1 MFTGIVEAMGTVQ
14 AAPPGRLALDAGA
27 LDLGGIR
34 PGESICINGVCL
46 TVVDHAGTHLQ
57 FDVGPET
64 LACTTLGTLQPGQ
77 RVNLERALR
86 AGDRL
91 GGHLVSGHVDG
102 CGRIL
107 ALTPDDNATRFDIEA
122 PAELARYLCR
132 KGSVAV
138 DGVSLTVNTVDGR
151 NFSVCIIPHTLAGTR
166 FGGYRAQDIVN
177 LEVDQIA
184 RYAERLLQPD
194 RPQNPL

>member
-1 MFTGIVEAMGTVQ
+1 MFTGIIETLGRVIDVKT
-14 AAPPGRLALDAGA
+14 GRLVVDAGA
-27 LDLGGIR
+27 LDLR
-34 PGESICINGVCL
+34 DLRQGESICVNGVCL
-46 TVVDHAGTHLQ
+46 TVVAHGGARLE
-57 FDVGPET
+57 FDVSAET
-64 LACTTLGTLQPGQ
+64 LSCTTLGALHAGEP
-77 RVNLERALR
+77 VNLERALR

-102 CGRIL
+102 RGVVRAI
-107 ALTPDDNATRFDIEA
+107 AADGNATRFEFEM

-138 DGVSLTVNTVDGR
+138 DGVSLTVNEATGS

-166 FGGYRAQDIVN
+166 FGGYRPGDAVN

-184 RYAERLLQPD
+184 RYTERLLQPD
-194 RPQNPL
+194 PG